1 MPKFK
6 TLLKLRMKRHT
17 FLISFCIHQKSPKL
31 HFLQRLPTVVWG
43 SFLEGGGL
51 FFFFLNATLV
61 TIELLHIHYVCC
73 PQFTTSYLT
82 ELSLWRKDCCVKN
95 GSVLLGEEVS
105 ASPQSAAALRT
116 EVHDATIRILLE
128 AALCPKVIQTGFY
141 WASQHSLLSF

>member
-1 MPKFK
+1 MFGG
-6 TLLKLRMKRHT
+6 L
-17 FLISFCIHQKSPKL
+17 FL
-31 HFLQRLPTVVWG
+31 
-43 SFLEGGGL
+43 GGGL
-51 FFFFLNATLV
+51 FFFLNVTLV
-61 TIELLHIHYVCC
+61 TTELLHIHYVCC

-82 ELSLWRKDCCVKN
+82 ELSLWRKDGCVKN

-116 EVHDATIRILLE
+116 EVHDAKIRILLK